1 MSLICQPTSED
12 IKRHFITACAN
23 GVSSVSPTFH
33 ISNRLDHCGYTPV
46 YWHSRAVVQHFPT
59 VTMTALTPNACP
71 RQKQPAAVCTIK
83 RLRRAIAA
91 CERAQCFAS
100 FRCGTIFLVVVVC
113 VFLLLLFLGVPHF
126 FSTRTKKKISA
137 ELVSLLQKFAFSWT
151 IPMPV
156 VTTKEYSSRG
166 IQEVGI
172 KENMALYRSGTHT
185 NTRCRFPNGR

>member
-23 GVSSVSPTFH
+23 GVSSVPPTFH
-33 ISNRLDHCGYTPV
+33 ISNRLDHCGYPLLISTPV

-91 CERAQCFAS
+91 CERAQYISRVFGAELKLFVLLC
-100 FRCGTIFLVVVVC
+100 VC
-113 VFLLLLFLGVPHF
+113 AWGVPHF
-126 FSTRTKKKISA
+126 FSTRNFFIFSPQS
-137 ELVSLLQKFAFSWT
+137 VSLPRKFAF
-151 IPMPV
+151 PC
-156 VTTKEYSSRG
+156 
-166 IQEVGI
+166 
-172 KENMALYRSGTHT
+172 L
-185 NTRCRFPNGR
+185 